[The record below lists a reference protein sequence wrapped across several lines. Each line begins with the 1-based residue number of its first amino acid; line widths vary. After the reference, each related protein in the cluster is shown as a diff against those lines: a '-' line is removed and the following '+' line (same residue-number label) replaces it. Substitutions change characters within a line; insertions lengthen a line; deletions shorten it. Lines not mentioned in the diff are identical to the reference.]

1 LNGLFRIGNFAKTYS
16 VILPIVAYGHP
27 VLRNTTMEIQPDHPG
42 LEQLISNMWETMYQ
56 KGIGL
61 GLAAPQVNQSLRLL
75 VLDTHQVIE
84 RMTEAEKKESG
95 WENDPGLK
103 AVVINPQILSVSEED
118 GVEEEGCLSLPRIR
132 VDVTR
137 PSEIRLVYQDEQF
150 QTLPRIRVDVTRPS
164 EIRLVYQDEQ
174 FQTHEKTF
182 VGLTAR
188 ALLHEID
195 HLEGKLIVDYMSP
208 LKKKLIQ
215 RKLQDIMRGKVNAEY
230 RMLFAE

>member
-1 LNGLFRIGNFAKTYS
+1 MNGLFRIGNFAKTYS

-137 PSEIRLVYQDEQF
+137 PSAIRLVYQDEQF
-150 QTLPRIRVDVTRPS
+150 QT
-164 EIRLVYQDEQ
+164 Y
-174 FQTHEKTF
+174 EKTF

>member
-1 LNGLFRIGNFAKTYS
+1 

-27 VLRNTTMEIQPDHPG
+27 VLRAATRELQPGHPG
-42 LEQLISNMWETMYQ
+42 LESLIANMWETMYQ

-75 VLDTHQVIE
+75 VLDTHQVME
-84 RMTEAEKKESG
+84 RMSEEERKEAG

-103 AVVINPQILSVSEED
+103 AVVINPRILSVTEEEAI
-118 GVEEEGCLSLPRIR
+118 EEEGCLSLPRVR

-137 PSEIRLVYQDEQF
+137 PIEIELAYQDEKF
-150 QTLPRIRVDVTRPS
+150 QL
-164 EIRLVYQDEQ
+164 
-174 FQTHEKTF
+174 HESSF

-195 HLEGKLIVDYMSP
+195 HLEGKLIVDYLSP
-208 LKKKLIQ
+208 LKKKLMQ
-215 RKLQDIMRGKVNAEY
+215 RKLQDIMKGKVDAEY
-230 RMLFAE
+230 RMLFADRI

>member
-1 LNGLFRIGNFAKTYS
+1 MNGLFRIGNFAKTYS

-61 GLAAPQVNQSLRLL
+61 GLAAPQVNHSLRLL

-137 PSEIRLVYQDEQF
+137 PSEIRL
-150 QTLPRIRVDVTRPS
+150 S
-164 EIRLVYQDEQ
+164 YQDEQ
-174 FQTHEKTF
+174 FQTHENTF

-230 RMLFAE
+230 RMLYAE